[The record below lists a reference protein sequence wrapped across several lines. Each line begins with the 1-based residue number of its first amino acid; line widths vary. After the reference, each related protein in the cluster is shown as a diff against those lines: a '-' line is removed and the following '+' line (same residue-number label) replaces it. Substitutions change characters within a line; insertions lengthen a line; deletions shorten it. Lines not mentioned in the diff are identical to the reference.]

1 MCYYRGYCLSFFFL
15 MIRRPPRSTRTD
27 TLFPYTTLFRSPDRP
42 AGHAG
47 DVQAAAADADD
58 IAAVLNFFGL
68 QSAGH
73 RIIQS
78 IEPPKHFQVRPA
90 MNRRDLLKSAA
101 ALAAAGMPGTASFLS
116 SAAYAA
122 EVKPLGK
129 PPPFDFAT
137 TQGHARAMAGAPY
150 RKPSNVLPKPIAALD
165 WDKWQSIRFKDE
177 HSLWKDQDL
186 NFQARFFHLGFTI
199 RTPEIGRAHV

>member
-1 MCYYRGYCLSFFFL
+1 MVFRLG
-15 MIRRPPRSTRTD
+15 
-27 TLFPYTTLFRSPDRP
+27 LFRSTGAAELGAVFAEGAGDHRRPDQLDPDRP

-78 IEPPKHFQVRPA
+78 IEPPKHFPVRPA

-101 ALAAAGMPGTASFLS
+101 ALASARMPGAATFLS
-116 SAAYAA
+116 SPAYAPQ
-122 EVKPLGK
+122 VKPPGH
-129 PPPFDFAT
+129 PHPFSFAPT
-137 TQGHARAMAGAPY
+137 TGP
-150 RKPSNVLPKPIAALD
+150 D
-165 WDKWQSIRFKDE
+165 
-177 HSLWKDQDL
+177 
-186 NFQARFFHLGFTI
+186 
-199 RTPEIGRAHV
+199 TPRRRSPHPTP